1 MTAVSD
7 RYRKNAAAFT
17 ARVASVPPDKWA
29 AQSPCDEWKAR
40 DVVGHVVNSSER
52 FLGFAGQSL
61 PHGPS
66 VDDDPLGA
74 WTNARDAVQHGL
86 DDPAIAQAEYDGMW
100 GKATFEQGVNRFL
113 AADLVVHSWDLAR
126 ATGGDE
132 RLDLD
137 EVRTIRASFDGFD
150 PKMFRSPG
158 AFGPELD
165 APPGADEQTKFL
177 AFVGRRA

>member
-1 MTAVSD
+1 

-17 ARVASVPPDKWA
+17 KRVAAVPPDKWE

-40 DVVGHVVNSSER
+40 DVVRHVVNSSGM
-52 FLGFAGQSL
+52 FLGFIGQEI
-61 PHGPS
+61 PPGPS

-74 WTNARDAVQHGL
+74 WENARDAIQQDL
-86 DDPAIAQAEYDGMW
+86 EDPAVAKAEYDGFT

-132 RLDLD
+132 QLDPE
-137 EVRTIRASFDGFD
+137 EVRTIRASFDEFD

-158 AFGPELD
+158 AFGPEL
-165 APPGADEQTKFL
+165 
-177 AFVGRRA
+177 